1 MFSLFRYKKGLP
13 YGLISLHELM
23 VEDVFRYFEKGRF
36 ARKKVR
42 SARKAVKA
50 AIRFATKKKA
60 YPSNKTA
67 EAMKVLAQIDQE
79 IDYTDKAIR
88 AAFEE
93 AKNTVEMIR
102 QEKVGGSV
110 RLVEKARERFKSQ
123 DFEGGMEQLKL
134 AKEKLKND
142 FLPKSRKAILGGL
155 DREIK
160 LLKQELLER
169 ETGAYLPQERS
180 SP

>member
-1 MFSLFRYKKGLP
+1 M
-13 YGLISLHELM
+13 IHLHEFVL
-23 VEDVFRYFEKGRF
+23 EDVFRYFEKGRF
-36 ARKKVR
+36 ARKRVR

-67 EAMKVLAQIDQE
+67 EAMKALAQIDQE

-88 AAFEE
+88 TAFEE

-102 QEKVGGSV
+102 QEKVAGSV
-110 RLVEKARERFKSQ
+110 RLVEKARERFKSH

-134 AKEKLKND
+134 AQEKLKND

-160 LLKQELLER
+160 ILKQKLLDR
-169 ETGAYLPQERS
+169 ATGAYLPRERS
-180 SP
+180 NP